1 MKTGTLNQYLNLA
14 AAAPSDLLSRRHLA
28 RQTWHTI
35 SQCLADGGYPGR
47 CLETFPA
54 LGPIRRQTQATLT
67 QWWASFR
74 AWLRTLTV
82 RERRCLSRE
91 VVILPETPA
100 PPGRKPARRKA
111 VRTGHVG
118 SIPAARFPRRNSAAA
133 EV

>member
-14 AAAPSDLLSRRHLA
+14 AAAPSDLPSRRHLA

-67 QWWASFR
+67 QWWSSFR
-74 AWLRTLTV
+74 ACLRTLTV

-91 VVILPETPA
+91 VVILPEPLPTPA
-100 PPGRKPARRKA
+100 RKPAARKT
-111 VRTGHVG
+111 VRTGRAG
-118 SIPAARFPRRNSAAA
+118 SISAARSPRRNSASA

>member
-14 AAAPSDLLSRRHLA
+14 AAAPSDLPNRRHLA
-28 RQTWHTI
+28 HQTWHTI

-67 QWWASFR
+67 QWWSSFR

-91 VVILPETPA
+91 VVILPEPL
-100 PPGRKPARRKA
+100 PGSARKPAPRGV
-111 VRTGHVG
+111 VRADQAG
-118 SIPAARFPRRNSAAA
+118 SIPAARSTRRHSDAA